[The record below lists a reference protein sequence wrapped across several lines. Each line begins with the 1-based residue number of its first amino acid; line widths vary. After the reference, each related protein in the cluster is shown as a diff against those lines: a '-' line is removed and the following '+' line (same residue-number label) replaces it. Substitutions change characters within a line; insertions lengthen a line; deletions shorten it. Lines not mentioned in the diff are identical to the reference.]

1 METETIIKLLQLC
14 GVTAGLGLVM
24 YVWTK
29 YNYIKRT
36 VGWDFINSMGKV
48 KMGNQDLVLRIKL
61 PSGKEQY
68 QFVKISPL
76 IEYTINQ
83 NGKEFNR
90 NVIYDERAVDRL
102 NGIPILNCSPEDV
115 RPIDRETG
123 LFVKIPSEVMIK
135 LAVDSSKTYED
146 QIKNDKLVKML
157 IWGLIGSVILV
168 IIGISY
174 INQTNSE
181 LQVQLAQCAIDLGKS
196 ATVVGQ

>member
-1 METETIIKLLQLC
+1 METETIIRLLQLG
-14 GVTAGLGLVM
+14 GVTAGLGLGM

-36 VGWDFINSMGKV
+36 VGWDFINSMGRV

-76 IEYTINQ
+76 IEYTITQ
-83 NGKEFNR
+83 NGKEFKR

-157 IWGLIGSVILV
+157 VWGLIGAVILV
-168 IIGISY
+168 IVGISY